1 MYTCFL
7 NTGPRMLGFL
17 YCMLSGNHG
26 AASVIIVS
34 VLSERIWFHS
44 FLSSFP
50 TINVRNSVKLSLMWS
65 FCVFLGFL
73 FCFVFFGFFFS
84 VSYKALEWLH
94 YDSGMF
100 AHSLININVEHT
112 PVGFPCDTVLITPVP
127 KSSSLPSWPWAVLEK
142 DGGSFGDLFLFSS
155 FQWGLG

>member
-1 MYTCFL
+1 M
-7 NTGPRMLGFL
+7 
-17 YCMLSGNHG
+17 
-26 AASVIIVS
+26 
-34 VLSERIWFHS
+34 
-44 FLSSFP
+44 
-50 TINVRNSVKLSLMWS
+50 KLL
-65 FCVFLGFL
+65 CFLGFL

-127 KSSSLPSWPWAVLEK
+127 KSSSLPSWP
-142 DGGSFGDLFLFSS
+142 
-155 FQWGLG
+155 